1 MMKAAATVYLVDDDA
16 GMLRALT
23 RLLEAED
30 FAVLSFRDARDF
42 LKHPCHDEVSC
53 VVLDMAMPGIDGLQL
68 QQRLVSEGNPIPV
81 VFLTGHGDIPMSV
94 RAMKS
99 GAVDFLTKPVKD
111 VDLIRAVNTAL
122 AVSRSRRKDQALVED
137 LRGRYGR
144 LTSREREV
152 MGHLIKGKLNKQ
164 IAADLGT
171 SVQTVKVH
179 RMRMM
184 EKMGFKSL
192 VELVHAAEKLGVSPP

>member
-1 MMKAAATVYLVDDDA
+1 MKGTATVYLVDDDA

-30 FAVLSFRDARDF
+30 FTVLSFRDARDF
-42 LKHPCHDEVSC
+42 LKHNGHDEVSC
-53 VVLDMAMPGIDGLQL
+53 AVFDVAMPGIDGLQL

-111 VDLIRAVNTAL
+111 VDLIRVVNTAL
-122 AVSRSRRKDQALVED
+122 AVSRSRRKDQALVGD

-192 VELVHAAEKLGVSPP
+192 VELAHAADRLGVSPP

>member
-30 FAVLSFRDARDF
+30 FTVRSFRDARDF
-42 LKHPCHDEVSC
+42 LKHNGHDEVSC
-53 VVLDMAMPGIDGLQL
+53 AVLDVAMPGIDGLQL
-68 QQRLVSEGNPIPV
+68 QQRLVSQGNPIPV

-122 AVSRSRRKDQALVED
+122 AVSRSRRKDQALVGD

-192 VELVHAAEKLGVSPP
+192 VELAHAADRLGVSPP